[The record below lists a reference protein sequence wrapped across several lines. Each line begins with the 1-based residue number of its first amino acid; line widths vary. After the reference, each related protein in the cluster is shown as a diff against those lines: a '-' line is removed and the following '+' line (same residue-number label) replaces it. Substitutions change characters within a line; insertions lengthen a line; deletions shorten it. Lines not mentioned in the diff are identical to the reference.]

1 MRSMIKLMRSHKFIT
16 KGMTIFLAGYKII
29 DLVYESSNSLVYRG
43 IQTESNLP
51 VILKFLNPDYPSTEE
66 LTRYKQEYVITR
78 NLKIDNAIVAYDL
91 VKYQNTLVII
101 FEDFGGRSLDLL
113 LKEHQF
119 SIREFLEIA
128 IKITLGL
135 QEIHRE
141 NIIHKDINP
150 ANIVYNPTTKEVK
163 IIDFGIATVLPKE
176 NPTLKNP
183 QILEGTLAYI
193 SPEQT
198 GRVNL
203 ALDYR
208 TDFYSLGVTFYE
220 LLANQKPFLK
230 DDLLELLYCHLAE
243 IPKSPAESNAKISL
257 ILSDIVMKLM
267 AKNPD
272 ERYQTTWGIKADLEA
287 CLQQLENSKTVN
299 NFQLASQDISDRF
312 QISQKLYGREKEIE
326 RLLKIFARARN
337 GENNTSA
344 TILIS
349 GYSGIGKSAL
359 IKEIYR
365 SITAAKGYFIEGK
378 FDQYQK
384 DIPYSAIVQ
393 AFSNLIEYLLVET
406 EASLQQW
413 REKLLAVLGINI
425 GVIIEV
431 IPKLELIVSQVN
443 EIPTLPPKEAENRFN
458 IVFKNFVKIFARK
471 EHPLVIFLDDLQ
483 WVDRPSLRL
492 IELIIKELENDCLV
506 LIGAY
511 RDNEVTPIHPLM
523 TTINE
528 IEKAGVKIE
537 QISLAPL
544 GLLDINNLIKD
555 SFKSSPEATDR
566 LGELILAKTNGNPFF
581 INQFLRS
588 LQQENLLYFNCLERN
603 WQWDLAEIKKRDITE
618 NVVELLLR
626 SIKKLSREV
635 QKVLQLAACIGD
647 RFEIETLA
655 IISQKEPQETALILR
670 EAIAAGL
677 IFPLS
682 DAYKAIELGI
692 REDRE
697 QIAIEYKFIHDRV
710 QQAAYSLISPEKK
723 PILHW
728 EIGQLLLANIPEKE
742 RENKIFALV
751 NQLNLGRELIETQ
764 QQKDRLAKLNLIA
777 AKKAKRSAAYQTV
790 FNYLEIAKSLLDRDS
805 WKRIYNLSLEIYI
818 EAAEA
823 AYLSGNFSAMEE
835 LAEEVLEKGGNLLDK
850 VKVYE
855 IKIQA
860 CIAQNK
866 LVEALKIAIQVLKLL
881 GINLPENP
889 TKLDIIVGLLQTKL
903 ILAGKKIESLIDL
916 PLMTDP
922 YKLAAMR
929 ILYRL
934 SAISYVLNPKLFS
947 LIVFKL
953 INLSFKY
960 GNCSFSS
967 LGYAGY
973 GVILC
978 GFRNDIDSGYQF
990 GKIALQLL
998 ELLNAIEMKTIVL
1011 TIVNLFIIHWK
1022 EHIRITLEP
1031 FLKAYSTGI
1040 EAGDIQYADLALIQY
1055 FINSYSS
1062 GKYLPEIEREIDL
1075 YKDIIY
1081 KSKTIILW
1089 WKFLQLYISNLQKES
1104 DYFALEAQDII
1115 KELKNKNQ
1123 RSPLFRLN
1131 TYLSKFYYLFYCYNR
1146 AVKYSNLAE
1155 RYLSNGNG
1163 LTVVP
1168 EFYFYSSLIL
1178 VTRYSLLNQS
1188 EQKQILS
1195 KIKNNQKKMKKWAH
1209 HAPMNHLHKYYLVE
1223 AERYRILGKK
1233 WAAIEYYDRAIASAK
1248 ENEFIQEE
1256 ALANELAGRFYL
1268 AENKA
1273 KIAEIYL
1280 KDALYCYQKWGAIA
1294 KVNALEKQYPQFFSK
1309 KSQKKPLKVT
1319 DTSGSSSNKITSEDI
1334 DLATIIKTSR
1344 SLSRETELEKLLEI
1358 ILKFTIEN
1366 VGAKTGIIFL
1376 ERAEN
1381 HFVKAEI
1388 EADRENPV
1396 LLCNLNLEQSDFF
1409 PISVIN
1415 YVRRTQENII
1425 LQNASSESIFSKD
1438 PYIIKRQIKSIL
1450 CLPLLGK
1457 GKLVGIIYLENNLIV
1472 AAFNEE
1478 RLEILKLISAQAAI
1492 SIENALLRNKQID
1505 RSDLYQVGG
1514 CLTVNSPSY
1523 VVRQADRDL
1532 YSALKRGDFC
1542 YIFNARQMGKSS
1554 LRVQISQRLETEG
1567 FVCVAVDLTAIGNY
1581 NISLEQWYFGLIDE
1595 LVYQLNLSQS
1605 FDCESW
1611 WESLEKFSPV
1621 QKLNKFFREI
1631 VLQKIKNK
1639 IVIFIDEID
1648 SISSLDFNMDD
1659 FFALIRSLYNQ
1670 RADRPEYQRLTF
1682 VLLGVATPSQL
1693 IKNKDRTPFNLGRG
1707 IALAGFKI
1715 NEIEPLTIGLASKY
1729 SQTKTLLEAILAW
1742 TGGQPFLTQ
1751 KLCNLILN
1759 SDSKIRPEQE
1769 TEFVE
1774 QVVRE
1779 KIIENWELQDE
1790 PQHLRTISDRILSK
1804 QSADFPLLQL
1814 YQQILERGEIPCHNS
1829 PETTELLLSGLVSQH
1844 QGKLKIYNQIYR
1856 VIFNANWVAE
1866 IID

>member
-1 MRSMIKLMRSHKFIT
+1 
-16 KGMTIFLAGYKII
+16 
-29 DLVYESSNSLVYRG
+29 LV
-43 IQTESNLP
+43 
-51 VILKFLNPDYPSTEE
+51 
-66 LTRYKQEYVITR
+66 
-78 NLKIDNAIVAYDL
+78 
-91 VKYQNTLVII
+91 
-101 FEDFGGRSLDLL
+101 
-113 LKEHQF
+113 
-119 SIREFLEIA
+119 
-128 IKITLGL
+128 
-135 QEIHRE
+135 
-141 NIIHKDINP
+141 
-150 ANIVYNPTTKEVK
+150 
-163 IIDFGIATVLPKE
+163 
-176 NPTLKNP
+176 
-183 QILEGTLAYI
+183 
-193 SPEQT
+193 
-198 GRVNL
+198 
-203 ALDYR
+203 
-208 TDFYSLGVTFYE
+208 
-220 LLANQKPFLK
+220 
-230 DDLLELLYCHLAE
+230 
-243 IPKSPAESNAKISL
+243 
-257 ILSDIVMKLM
+257 
-267 AKNPD
+267 
-272 ERYQTTWGIKADLEA
+272 
-287 CLQQLENSKTVN
+287 
-299 NFQLASQDISDRF
+299 
-312 QISQKLYGREKEIE
+312 
-326 RLLKIFARARN
+326 
-337 GENNTSA
+337 
-344 TILIS
+344 
-349 GYSGIGKSAL
+349 
-359 IKEIYR
+359 
-365 SITAAKGYFIEGK
+365 
-378 FDQYQK
+378 
-384 DIPYSAIVQ
+384 
-393 AFSNLIEYLLVET
+393 
-406 EASLQQW
+406 
-413 REKLLAVLGINI
+413 
-425 GVIIEV
+425 
-431 IPKLELIVSQVN
+431 
-443 EIPTLPPKEAENRFN
+443 
-458 IVFKNFVKIFARK
+458 
-471 EHPLVIFLDDLQ
+471 
-483 WVDRPSLRL
+483 
-492 IELIIKELENDCLV
+492 
-506 LIGAY
+506 
-511 RDNEVTPIHPLM
+511 
-523 TTINE
+523 
-528 IEKAGVKIE
+528 
-537 QISLAPL
+537 
-544 GLLDINNLIKD
+544 
-555 SFKSSPEATDR
+555 
-566 LGELILAKTNGNPFF
+566 
-581 INQFLRS
+581 
-588 LQQENLLYFNCLERN
+588 
-603 WQWDLAEIKKRDITE
+603 
-618 NVVELLLR
+618 
-626 SIKKLSREV
+626 
-635 QKVLQLAACIGD
+635 
-647 RFEIETLA
+647 
-655 IISQKEPQETALILR
+655 
-670 EAIAAGL
+670 
-677 IFPLS
+677 
-682 DAYKAIELGI
+682 
-692 REDRE
+692 
-697 QIAIEYKFIHDRV
+697 
-710 QQAAYSLISPEKK
+710 
-723 PILHW
+723 
-728 EIGQLLLANIPEKE
+728 
-742 RENKIFALV
+742 
-751 NQLNLGRELIETQ
+751 
-764 QQKDRLAKLNLIA
+764 
-777 AKKAKRSAAYQTV
+777 
-790 FNYLEIAKSLLDRDS
+790 
-805 WKRIYNLSLEIYI
+805 
-818 EAAEA
+818 
-823 AYLSGNFSAMEE
+823 
-835 LAEEVLEKGGNLLDK
+835 
-850 VKVYE
+850 
-855 IKIQA
+855 
-860 CIAQNK
+860 
-866 LVEALKIAIQVLKLL
+866 
-881 GINLPENP
+881 
-889 TKLDIIVGLLQTKL
+889 TKLKV
-903 ILAGKKIESLIDL
+903 
-916 PLMTDP
+916 
-922 YKLAAMR
+922 
-929 ILYRL
+929 
-934 SAISYVLNPKLFS
+934 ISFDNVK
-947 LIVFKL
+947 
-953 INLSFKY
+953 
-960 GNCSFSS
+960 
-967 LGYAGY
+967 
-973 GVILC
+973 
-978 GFRNDIDSGYQF
+978 
-990 GKIALQLL
+990 
-998 ELLNAIEMKTIVL
+998 
-1011 TIVNLFIIHWK
+1011 
-1022 EHIRITLEP
+1022 
-1031 FLKAYSTGI
+1031 
-1040 EAGDIQYADLALIQY
+1040 
-1055 FINSYSS
+1055 
-1062 GKYLPEIEREIDL
+1062 
-1075 YKDIIY
+1075 
-1081 KSKTIILW
+1081 
-1089 WKFLQLYISNLQKES
+1089 LYISNLQEES
-1104 DYFALEAQDII
+1104 DYFALEIQDIM

-1131 TYLSKFYYLFYCYNR
+1131 TYLSKFYYLFYRYNR

-1155 RYLSNGNG
+1155 LYLSNGNG

-1178 VTRYSLLNQS
+1178 LTRYSLSKS
-1188 EQKQILS
+1188 EQKRILL
-1195 KIKNNQKKMKKWAH
+1195 KVKNNQKKMKKWAH

-1233 WAAIEYYDRAIASAK
+1233 WVAIEHYDRAIALAK

-1256 ALANELAGRFYL
+1256 ALANELTGRFYL

-1319 DTSGSSSNKITSEDI
+1319 DTSGGSSNKITSEDI

-1381 HFVKAEI
+1381 YFVKAEI

-1438 PYIIKRQIKSIL
+1438 PYIIKYQIKSIL

-1631 VLQKIKNK
+1631 ILQKIKEK

-1648 SISSLDFNMDD
+1648 SISSLNFNMDD

-1693 IKNKDRTPFNLGRG
+1693 IKNKDCTPFNLGCG

-1715 NEIEPLTIGLASKY
+1715 NEIEPLTRGLASKY

-1759 SDSKIRPEQE
+1759 SHSEIRPEQE

-1829 PETTELLLSGLVSQH
+1829 PATTELLLSGIVSQH

-1856 VIFNANWVAE
+1856 VVFNANWVGE